1 MILHESDSR
10 AQCDFAPEI
19 AAHSGDESV
28 VYKRVGQEPL
38 YLSLYFPPHGGQD
51 GMRPI
56 LLLVHGGGW
65 RGKKVFPEQ
74 PHWMGD
80 YLGFL
85 ARYYAEQG
93 YFCASID
100 YRLLGQPGPERENE
114 LIDLYEDCMD
124 AAEYVRRHAAD
135 WHADARRMLVLGE
148 SAGGYLAAAMATLP
162 LRACGIFA
170 GAILVNAITD
180 LTDAPWA
187 KSIAG
192 ACAHPLLAGKSL
204 AEKAALLSPCAN
216 IRPGLPPVLLLHG
229 DRDSCVA
236 PMHSAS
242 FYEKSLACGNDAELV
257 WIDGAEHAFLL
268 AEYTREKG
276 RGLGGACAGVRA
288 IDAWLRR
295 HSFAG

>member
-148 SAGGYLAAAMATLP
+148 SAGGYLAAAMAT
-162 LRACGIFA
+162 R
-170 GAILVNAITD
+170 
-180 LTDAPWA
+180 
-187 KSIAG
+187 
-192 ACAHPLLAGKSL
+192 
-204 AEKAALLSPCAN
+204 
-216 IRPGLPPVLLLHG
+216 
-229 DRDSCVA
+229 CV
-236 PMHSAS
+236 
-242 FYEKSLACGNDAELV
+242 
-257 WIDGAEHAFLL
+257 
-268 AEYTREKG
+268 
-276 RGLGGACAGVRA
+276 
-288 IDAWLRR
+288 
-295 HSFAG
+295 

>member
-192 ACAHPLLAGKSL
+192 ACAHRCWLGNPWRKRR
-204 AEKAALLSPCAN
+204 PCYRPAPISVPACRPCCCFMGIG
-216 IRPGLPPVLLLHG
+216 IR
-229 DRDSCVA
+229 A
-236 PMHSAS
+236 
-242 FYEKSLACGNDAELV
+242 
-257 WIDGAEHAFLL
+257 
-268 AEYTREKG
+268 
-276 RGLGGACAGVRA
+276 
-288 IDAWLRR
+288 
-295 HSFAG
+295 

>member
-1 MILHESDSR
+1 MNLIPGHNAILR
-10 AQCDFAPEI
+10 PKLPRT
-19 AAHSGDESV
+19 AAMKALSISASGRNRSISACTFL
-28 VYKRVGQEPL
+28 RMA
-38 YLSLYFPPHGGQD
+38 GQD

-65 RGKKVFPEQ
+65 RGKKVFPRAAALDGGIIWAFW
-74 PHWMGD
+74 PGIMPIRAI
-80 YLGFL
+80 F
-85 ARYYAEQG
+85 APV
-93 YFCASID
+93 SITG
-100 YRLLGQPGPERENE
+100 LLGQPGPERENE

-124 AAEYVRRHAAD
+124 AAEYVRRRAAD

-180 LTDAPWA
+180 LTDASWA

-216 IRPGLPPVLLLHG
+216 IRPGLPPCCCSMGIGFVRH
-229 DRDSCVA
+229 A
-236 PMHSAS
+236 
-242 FYEKSLACGNDAELV
+242 
-257 WIDGAEHAFLL
+257 HAF
-268 AEYTREKG
+268 
-276 RGLGGACAGVRA
+276 
-288 IDAWLRR
+288 R
-295 HSFAG
+295 HFL